1 MKKKNV
7 WVLTVFF
14 GFILCYML
22 ATVIF
27 EGKLEEIATKYVED
41 ACSCFTESV
50 NVLFEYYK
58 NSVDYIEIRELDSI
72 RRDEL
77 WKITNDD
84 IERYWEKLQVRASS
98 EPLELGA
105 FFELVDGTFI
115 STDNQYITRDV
126 LFNEEQLQVLNDL
139 KKDIESLNTTC
150 VSKGVTFK
158 KNQVCFIGKPIVNKY
173 NEYIG
178 YKAVICR
185 LELIEQFENE
195 YLSEQIIPEVRLS
208 DAFGDVYVTS
218 EFYDKLNSR
227 DSISKTVLLPEEN
240 DYLTVCVSKNDVMN
254 YFLIYISISLVVW
267 TIIILFLCKEIFT
280 KTLTIN
286 KRFAYMSAIILFAI
300 VGIELWIF
308 DLTMTNLQNN
318 SNNMQAYV
326 CCYKDKFKT
335 TFFNDLF
342 VDLQKDLNRNLHT
355 TDYEGYLSDYIAK
368 NYGKLCERFLC
379 DEKYAA
385 YVFIVD
391 KDGHKKAI
399 HKGVPLEFNLN
410 STWFNYNQY
419 LYNAN
424 YIDFLTMPDID
435 QTFVVLGLPIAF
447 DKEVQSIICFV
458 YNLEDYVDDLY
469 AFLSNTNNE
478 KILLDSKGTGTLLS
492 SNAIVSIEPYEAKG
506 TKAYLS
512 FSDVGQYRLIQFI
525 KYKYNDNIENY
536 LVYDSYFAQ
545 RRVIFLR
552 NGDGR
557 IQIELLVLLITLLT
571 ETLLGVCTHLFNRN
585 VINYSKVDEG
595 TKLAIQEKLKT
606 FKE

>member
-22 ATVIF
+22 TTALL
-27 EGKLEEIATKYVED
+27 EEKLEEVAGKYVED
-41 ACSCFTESV
+41 ACTCFTESA

-58 NSVDYIEIRELDSI
+58 NAVDYIEIREFDSI
-72 RRDEL
+72 RRNEL
-77 WKITNDD
+77 SKITDED
-84 IERYWEKLQVRASS
+84 LERYWEKLQVRTSS

-105 FFELVDGTFI
+105 FFELVDGTFLA
-115 STDNQYITRDV
+115 TENQYITRDV
-126 LFNEEQLQVLNDL
+126 LFNEEQIQVLNDL
-139 KKDIESLNTTC
+139 KKDIESLNTIC
-150 VSKGVTFK
+150 VSKGVTY
-158 KNQVCFIGKPIVNKY
+158 KNTQVCFIGKPIVNKY

-178 YKAVICR
+178 YKAVICK
-185 LELIEQFENE
+185 LDLIEQFENE
-195 YLSEQIIPEVRLS
+195 YLSEQITPEIRLS
-208 DAFGDVYVTS
+208 DAFGDVYVTKG
-218 EFYDKLNSR
+218 FYKKLNSR

-254 YFLIYISISLVVW
+254 YFFIYIDISLVVW
-267 TIIILFLCKEIFT
+267 TFIIIFLCKEIFN

-286 KRFAYMSAIILFAI
+286 RRFAYISAGILLVII
-300 VGIELWIF
+300 GIELIIF

-318 SNNMQAYV
+318 SNNIQAYV
-326 CCYKDKFKT
+326 CCYKDKCKT

-342 VDLQKDLNRNLHT
+342 IDLQKDLNANLHT
-355 TDYEGYLSDYIAK
+355 TDYEGYLSDYIVK
-368 NYGKLCERFLC
+368 EYGELCERFLR

-385 YVFIVD
+385 YVYIVD
-391 KDGHKKAI
+391 KDGHKTAV
-399 HKGVPLEFNLN
+399 HKGFPLEFDLN

-419 LYNAN
+419 LYNSN
-424 YIDFLTMPDID
+424 YIDFLTMPDLD

-458 YNLEDYVDDLY
+458 YNLEGYVDDLY
-469 AFLSNTNNE
+469 SFLSSTNND
-478 KILLDSKGTGTLLS
+478 KILIDSKGTGTLLGN
-492 SNAIVSIEPYEAKG
+492 NAIVPIEPYEAKG
-506 TKAYLS
+506 TKPYLS

-525 KYKYNDNIENY
+525 KYKYNSDIDDY

-545 RRVIFLR
+545 RRVVFLR
-552 NGDGR
+552 DGEGR
-557 IQIELLVLLITLLT
+557 TQIELVVLLITILT
-571 ETLLGVCTHLFNRN
+571 ETILGICTHLFNRN
-585 VINYSKVDEG
+585 VINYSRVDEG